1 MSNKKTRNSNT
12 NNYEV
17 IVYEIAL
24 IVVAVLLI
32 FLFLIFAAADALE
45 LRNFNG
51 SFSHISLF
59 ITVNILVLSLFDN
72 LRKSAQKDK
81 IFIFIMIMITAFLYA
96 VFRLKIFTFCLTF
109 DGFATSVLLIISYF
123 TTLFES
129 RNDDM
134 EIEVKGLKSKQYNV
148 YGDQCQTAVL
158 EQWKTFIEMANS
170 STEKRT
176 NSNNIF
182 MTINAALLAVIS
194 FTLDYKSIVL
204 SIVGIVVC
212 SVWMRS
218 ITSYYKLSK
227 VKYDIV
233 NEIEDLLPL
242 RPSSYEWERLIIEE
256 KYVGLTKIEKFLP
269 WLFIGLYIISI
280 VCPMLGLL
288 PELCCNCMGR

>member
-32 FLFLIFAAADALE
+32 FLFLNFAAADALE
-45 LRNFNG
+45 LRNING
-51 SFSHISLF
+51 SFSHITLF
-59 ITVNILVLSLFDN
+59 ITVNILGLSLFDN
-72 LRKSAQKDK
+72 LRKSAQNDK

-96 VFRLKIFTFCLTF
+96 VFRLKIFTFCLPF

-129 RNDDM
+129 RNDDK

-269 WLFIGLYIISI
+269 WLFIGLYFISI
-280 VCPMLGLL
+280 VCPILGLF
-288 PELCCNCMGR
+288 PELGCK